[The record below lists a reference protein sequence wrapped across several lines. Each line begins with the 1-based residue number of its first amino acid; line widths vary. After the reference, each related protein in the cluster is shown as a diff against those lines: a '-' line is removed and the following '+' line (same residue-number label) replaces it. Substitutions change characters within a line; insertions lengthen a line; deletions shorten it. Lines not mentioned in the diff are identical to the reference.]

1 MAIASSRFS
10 GLNSDPVRA
19 ARFDERMTALCL
31 EVERSKDLVQSQCLS
46 AVMLVTTV
54 IYLLART
61 IDSLWA
67 MPLILP
73 IMAIG
78 GAGFQHAF
86 ALYGHYVRSHAL
98 PALCEGIGRLRYV
111 VGEAPDLCFH
121 RLVRA
126 AILPRHGQRM
136 IDDAFYGEYRGHRLS
151 LAMVDLWH
159 APDEV
164 PLDHA
169 GGDAFHGVVIAI
181 HWADPPAT
189 LPADDLTGLIEGR
202 RNVWLGW
209 LEGYLMLAIPCSGN
223 PLAITSLFDP
233 PVQFAAEL
241 QRVADV
247 MQIPHRL
254 IDHLLD
260 VPAQQSVAEEPACSD
275 AQDTVSDAAEAG

>member
-10 GLNSDPVRA
+10 GLNSDPVRT
-19 ARFDERMTALCL
+19 ARFGERMAELCL
-31 EVERSKDLVQSQCLS
+31 EVERSGDLVQSQCLS

-61 IDSLWA
+61 IDSLWSL
-67 MPLILP
+67 PLILP
-73 IMAIG
+73 VMAIG
-78 GAGFQHAF
+78 GAGLQHAF
-86 ALYGHYVRSHAL
+86 TLYGHYVRSHAL
-98 PALCEGIGRLRYV
+98 PALCEGIGRLRHT

-121 RLVRA
+121 RLVRTG
-126 AILPRHGQRM
+126 ILPRHGQRM
-136 IDDAFYGEYRGHRLS
+136 IDDAVYGEYRGHRLS

-164 PLDHA
+164 PLDHG
-169 GGDAFHGVVIAI
+169 GGDAFHGVVVAI
-181 HWADPPAT
+181 HWPDPPAT

-202 RNVWLGW
+202 QSIWLSW
-209 LEGYLMLAIPCSGN
+209 LEGYLMLAIPCSSN

-233 PVQFAAEL
+233 PAHFAAEL

-254 IDHLLD
+254 IDHLVDMQALQSSEQRPVHSDAPD
-260 VPAQQSVAEEPACSD
+260 VVAEAV
-275 AQDTVSDAAEAG
+275 QAG